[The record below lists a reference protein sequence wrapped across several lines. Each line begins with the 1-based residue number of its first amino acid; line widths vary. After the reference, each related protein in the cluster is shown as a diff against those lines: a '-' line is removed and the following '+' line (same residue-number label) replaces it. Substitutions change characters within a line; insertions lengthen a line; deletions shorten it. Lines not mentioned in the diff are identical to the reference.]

1 MKSIQIH
8 PENTFKINYIVHEK
22 NDSCLLI
29 SGVFRKNNKEYF
41 SNIPVECNQFAKII
55 TKNFPNT
62 EFLYSLTTVLF
73 NNEHPINEVSPKSII
88 NQDLFID
95 LALIVKPMESFRKS
109 A

>member
-29 SGVFRKNNKEYF
+29 SGILRKNNKEYF
-41 SNIPVECNQFAKII
+41 SNIPIECNQFAKII
-55 TKNFPNT
+55 TKVFPNT
-62 EFLYSLTTVLF
+62 GFLDSLTMALF
-73 NNEHPINEVSPKSII
+73 NNDQPINEVSPKRII

-95 LALIVKPMESFRKS
+95 LALIVKPMETYRKS